1 MIKFTIDGYEVE
13 GEEGKNVLQVAL
25 DSGFDIPHLCYHEA
39 LEPYGACRLCL
50 VEITKGKRTRLT
62 TSCNYPVLEGISVH
76 TDTERVVRARRMVI
90 ELLLARCP
98 EVPVIRDLAD
108 KYAVDKPRFTLD
120 NDDCILCGLCERVCR
135 EVVGVEAI
143 SFLGRGSTKKVGPPL
158 EINPK
163 TCIACGACVYICPTN
178 CIKLEENEK
187 ERTIVRWGRTLPM
200 KKCKVCGRSFA
211 PWFQLEYFRK
221 ITEGIEK
228 DFWDK
233 CPDCR

>member
-13 GEEGKNVLQVAL
+13 GEKGQNVLQVAL
-25 DSGFDIPHLCYHEA
+25 DNGFDIPHLCYHEA

-50 VEITKGKRTRLT
+50 VEISDGRKSRLT
-62 TSCNYPVLEGISVH
+62 TSCNYPVLEGINVQ
-76 TDTERVVRARRMVI
+76 TDTEKVTRARQMVL

-98 EVPVIRDLAD
+98 DVPVIKELAE
-108 KYAVDKPRFTLD
+108 KYGVTETRFKLD
-120 NDDCILCGLCERVCR
+120 HDDCILCGLCERVCR

-143 SFLGRGSTKKVGPPL
+143 SFLGRGSSRRVAPPL

-163 TCIACGACVYICPTN
+163 TCIGCGACAYICPTD
-178 CIKLEENEK
+178 CIKIEETEK

-200 KKCKVCGRSFA
+200 KTCKVCGNTYA
-211 PWFQLEYFRK
+211 PWFQLEYFK
-221 ITEGIEK
+221 QITQGIPK

-233 CPDCR
+233 CPNCR

>member
-1 MIKFTIDGYEVE
+1 MIKFTIDGFEVE
-13 GEEGKNVLQVAL
+13 GEEGQNVLEVAL
-25 DSGFDIPHLCYHEA
+25 DNGFDIPHLCYHEA

-50 VEITKGKRTRLT
+50 VEIAKGKKSSLT
-62 TSCNYPVLEGISVH
+62 TSCNYPVLEGISVQ
-76 TDTERVVRARRMVI
+76 TNTEKVVRAREMVI

-98 EVPVIRDLAD
+98 EVQVIKDLAE
-108 KYAVDKPRFTLD
+108 KYSVGQPRFKVD

-135 EVVGVEAI
+135 EIVGVEAI
-143 SFLGRGSTKKVGPPL
+143 SFLGRGSNRKVGPPL
-158 EINPK
+158 EINPI

-200 KKCKVCGRSFA
+200 KTCKVCGRSFA

-221 ITEGIEK
+221 ITEDIPK